1 MLIATNP
8 CVTNIPRK
16 IFFCS
21 FISLKKLIKKH
32 YFVIYTSTKF
42 AILKQ
47 MTVILPS
54 SMVIVGKPMLYGPA
68 PTAVCAAMVILYT
81 VNGSSESTI
90 MAVDE
95 VKRCIVMP
103 FSTLVTLTKYPVIAP
118 LRSAAIGGSHVAMS
132 ALEFRLL
139 TLMLTG
145 GLEGAVEM
153 L

>member
-1 MLIATNP
+1 M
-8 CVTNIPRK
+8 
-16 IFFCS
+16 
-21 FISLKKLIKKH
+21 
-32 YFVIYTSTKF
+32 
-42 AILKQ
+42 LKQ
-47 MTVILPS
+47 MITVLPS
-54 SMVIVGKPMLYGPA
+54 SMVIVDRPMLYGPA
-68 PTAVCAAMVILYT
+68 PTAVCAAMVIVYT

-90 MAVDE
+90 KAVDE
-95 VKRCIVMP
+95 VKNCIVMSL
-103 FSTLVTLTKYPVIAP
+103 STLVTFTKYPVIAP

>member
-1 MLIATNP
+1 MQ
-8 CVTNIPRK
+8 K
-16 IFFCS
+16 IFIGLKELVKILF
-21 FISLKKLIKKH
+21 SLHTPVTKL
-32 YFVIYTSTKF
+32 

-47 MTVILPS
+47 MITVLPS
-54 SMVIVGKPMLYGPA
+54 SMVIVDRPMLYGPA
-68 PTAVCAAMVILYT
+68 PTAVCAAMLIVYT

-90 MAVDE
+90 KFVDE
-95 VKRCIVMP
+95 VKSCTLVP
-103 FSTLVTLTKYPVIAP
+103 FSTFVTFTKYPMIAP